1 MDDLGSQYGDEG
13 PLRRVLRAARGPGV
27 HTLRRDHTR
36 NAWAFRAEPQRL
48 ATPHPDCLRWWP
60 DRDDQLHHRDRHLS
74 WCKRGGRPRPCRR
87 QQSHRHRRCGAVPRR
102 ADGFCRV
109 PRGRRTRD
117 DAQRGARTLDWSRRP
132 HRRRVILDHVPY
144 DPRRPR
150 RRQHVRIRI
159 LPRRRGS
166 GDLVDRHERR
176 DIPHTRACCRRVH
189 RGSTKARC
197 IRRRRGC
204 HGRVADPPLSRSGRR
219 SSQMTLPSTMNA
231 AVHDRYGDADVISVG
246 KRPVPAVS
254 DDEVLI
260 RVQAAGLD
268 RGTWHLLTGRPYLV
282 RLATGL
288 RQPRVAVLG
297 RDVAGT
303 VVATGSAVHRLA
315 VGDPVFGV
323 ATGSFAEYAGAKE
336 RKLARTPDV
345 LSPAEA
351 AVLGISGMT
360 ALQAIDAAEVKA
372 GSSLLIIGASGGVG
386 SYSVQIAQGR
396 GARVTGVA
404 RAAKADFV
412 RSLGADRV
420 IAYDTAPDND
430 YGGPYDAVIDTGG
443 DTALAKLRS
452 MLASRG
458 TLVIVGGEGGD
469 AVTGMGR
476 Q

>member
-1 MDDLGSQYGDEG
+1 
-13 PLRRVLRAARGPGV
+13 
-27 HTLRRDHTR
+27 
-36 NAWAFRAEPQRL
+36 
-48 ATPHPDCLRWWP
+48 
-60 DRDDQLHHRDRHLS
+60 
-74 WCKRGGRPRPCRR
+74 
-87 QQSHRHRRCGAVPRR
+87 
-102 ADGFCRV
+102 
-109 PRGRRTRD
+109 
-117 DAQRGARTLDWSRRP
+117 
-132 HRRRVILDHVPY
+132 
-144 DPRRPR
+144 
-150 RRQHVRIRI
+150 
-159 LPRRRGS
+159 
-166 GDLVDRHERR
+166 
-176 DIPHTRACCRRVH
+176 
-189 RGSTKARC
+189 
-197 IRRRRGC
+197 
-204 HGRVADPPLSRSGRR
+204 
-219 SSQMTLPSTMNA
+219 MTLPSTMNA
-231 AVHDRYGDADVISVG
+231 AGHDRYGGADVISVG
-246 KRPVPAVS
+246 KRPVPTIS

-476 Q
+476 QLQARIVSPFIRQRLTFIVNRERPSDLERLRQLVEDGTVKPAVDAVYPLEQAAEAVRHLVAGHAKGKVAVAVADPAGLR